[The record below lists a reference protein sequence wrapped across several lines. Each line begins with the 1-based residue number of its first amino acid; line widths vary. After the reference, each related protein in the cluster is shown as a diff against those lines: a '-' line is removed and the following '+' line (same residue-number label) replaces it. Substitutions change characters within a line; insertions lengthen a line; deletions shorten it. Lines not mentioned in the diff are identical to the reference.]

1 MTSHVAIW
9 PRPHPEQIERL
20 HTKGSHVHEQ
30 INWTG
35 CLREIFAF
43 HIEVKFSLNGRL
55 HVLSCPCLMP
65 LQRIWTS
72 KSWHFSGQLKVMRR
86 LQARLPKLRSS
97 SLHNSS
103 LPDESPPPHPSNPA
117 ATTQSP
123 WLSPQGRKWNL
134 SLVHYQI
141 EQNEEG
147 RVPQADTVKRAW
159 NRKLD
164 FGTAFDFS

>member
-1 MTSHVAIW
+1 M
-9 PRPHPEQIERL
+9 
-20 HTKGSHVHEQ
+20 
-30 INWTG
+30 
-35 CLREIFAF
+35 
-43 HIEVKFSLNGRL
+43 
-55 HVLSCPCLMP
+55 
-65 LQRIWTS
+65 
-72 KSWHFSGQLKVMRR
+72 
-86 LQARLPKLRSS
+86 
-97 SLHNSS
+97 S
-103 LPDESPPPHPSNPA
+103 LPPPNPSNPA

-123 WLSPQGRKWNL
+123 WLSPQDRKWNL

>member
-103 LPDESPPPHPSNPA
+103 LPDESPPPTPVTQQQPPSHLGSVPKVVSETSVWCIIKLNR
-117 ATTQSP
+117 TRRGGFHRQTQ
-123 WLSPQGRKWNL
+123 WNE
-134 SLVHYQI
+134 H
-141 EQNEEG
+141 
-147 RVPQADTVKRAW
+147 
-159 NRKLD
+159 
-164 FGTAFDFS
+164 GTES

>member
-103 LPDESPPPHPSNPA
+103 LPDESPPPTPVTQQQPPSHLGSVPKIGSETSVWCIIKLNR
-117 ATTQSP
+117 TRRGGFHRQTQ
-123 WLSPQGRKWNL
+123 WNE
-134 SLVHYQI
+134 H
-141 EQNEEG
+141 
-147 RVPQADTVKRAW
+147 
-159 NRKLD
+159 
-164 FGTAFDFS
+164 GTES